1 MHSCLNAAILVME
14 ASIRPETN
22 MAQPHAQYFSGKG
35 TKPLRKKLRALARI
49 FHKPVGIFEKALF
62 L

>member
-1 MHSCLNAAILVME
+1 MSYHRIV
-14 ASIRPETN
+14 SIRLVAVLLAIGLL
-22 MAQPHAQYFSGKG
+22 AQ
-35 TKPLRKKLRALARI
+35 LARI

>member
-22 MAQPHAQYFSGKG
+22 MAQPHALYFSQKG
-35 TKPLRKKLRALARI
+35 TKPPRKKLRALV
-49 FHKPVGIFEKALF
+49 PL
-62 L
+62 